1 MLPMLS
7 NFPKRIFLFRLPAL
21 LLLVLFGIQNS
32 FGQLTPISLS
42 QRIENATVILEGKVI
57 SQASYWDEMKTHIYT
72 SNVIEVYK
80 VFKGRLS
87 AARVE
92 IITRGGIVGN
102 QMERI
107 SNTLEL
113 KLGDL
118 GVFTTI
124 GNTAKIKTAAN
135 LTKLK
140 VYAGLQGF
148 IKYDLAGRTAKDVFN
163 SYNDIDKEIYAQI
176 AAQTKSDIKIIKKLP
191 LKLNN
196 ND

>member
-1 MLPMLS
+1 MLS
-7 NFPKRIFLFRLPAL
+7 NFTKRIFLFRLSAL

-42 QRIENATVILEGKVI
+42 QRIENATTILEGKVI
-57 SQASYWDEMKTHIYT
+57 GQACYWDEAKNHIYT
-72 SNVIEVYK
+72 SNLIEVYK
-80 VFKGRLS
+80 IFKGRLS
-87 AARVE
+87 ATRVE

-124 GNTAKIKTAAN
+124 GNTAKIKTAVN
-135 LTKLK
+135 LAKLK
-140 VYAGLQGF
+140 VYAGQQGF
-148 IKYDLAGRTAKDVFN
+148 IKYDILSRTAKDGFN
-163 SYNDIDKEIYAQI
+163 SYHDIDKEIYAQI
-176 AAQTKSDIKIIKKLP
+176 AAQTKSDIKIIQKLP
-191 LKLNN
+191 VK
-196 ND
+196 

>member
-1 MLPMLS
+1 MLS
-7 NFPKRIFLFRLPAL
+7 NFTKRILLFRLPAL
-21 LLLVLFGIQNS
+21 LLLLLVGVQNS

-42 QRIENATVILEGKVI
+42 ERIEKATIILEGKVI
-57 SQASYWDEMKTHIYT
+57 GQACYWDEAKTHIYT
-72 SNVIEVYK
+72 SNLLEVYK
-80 VFKGRLS
+80 LFKGRLLTT
-87 AARVE
+87 RVE

-113 KLGDL
+113 KLGDV
-118 GVFTTI
+118 GIFTAIENTTKI
-124 GNTAKIKTAAN
+124 NTALK

-148 IKYDLAGRTAKDVFN
+148 IKYDMAGRTAKDAFN
-163 SYNDIDKEIYAQI
+163 SYHDIDKEIYAQI
-176 AAQTKSDIKIIKKLP
+176 ASQTKSDIKIVQKLP
-191 LKLNN
+191 LKMNN

>member
-1 MLPMLS
+1 MLS
-7 NFPKRIFLFRLPAL
+7 NFTKRILLFRLPAL
-21 LLLVLFGIQNS
+21 LFLVLIGVQNS

-42 QRIENATVILEGKVI
+42 ERIEKATIILEGKVI
-57 SQASYWDEMKTHIYT
+57 GQACYWDEAKTHIYT
-72 SNVIEVYK
+72 SNLLEVYK
-80 VFKGRLS
+80 LFKGRLLTT
-87 AARVE
+87 RVE

-113 KLGDL
+113 KLGDV
-118 GVFTTI
+118 GIFTAIENTTKI
-124 GNTAKIKTAAN
+124 NTALK

-148 IKYDLAGRTAKDVFN
+148 IKYDMASRTAKDAFN
-163 SYNDIDKEIYAQI
+163 SYHDIDKEIYAQI
-176 AAQTKSDIKIIKKLP
+176 ASQTKSDIKIVQKLP
-191 LKLNN
+191 LKMNN